1 MNIDSVIGKLVRYFN
16 EDMLQFSAAPRYTPL
31 PEPAPGLAY
40 LLYLHIPY
48 CHVLCPFC
56 SFHRVQFKH
65 GPASRY
71 LAHLRDECELVAD
84 RGYTFDEVYLGG
96 GTPTVI
102 PELLFEL
109 IEALKT
115 RHAIKAVSVETNP
128 DDLGKASIGMLADA
142 GVTRLSVG
150 VQSFDDDLLREMQRY
165 EKYGSG
171 SQIRTAI
178 SGAAGCFDTLNIDM
192 IFNFPHQTEASLKQD
207 LRVLTDEL
215 GVDQV
220 SYYPLMNVDNA
231 EGTMEKAIG
240 RVEFSRERQFY
251 EIIAEHMRG
260 AGYTRNSSWCF
271 SRKDGMFDE
280 YIVDREQ
287 YVGLGSGSFSYL
299 DGSLYSSTFSIGDY
313 GRMVADGKTG
323 TVFSQALSE
332 RDRRRYYLLM
342 ELFGGRLDK
351 RDAEERFEGRFERGL
366 WRELTALQVIGAVR
380 DRGPVF
386 ELTERGH
393 YLWVV
398 MMREFFS
405 GVNRLRDK
413 MRHTNGTGET
423 ARRAGETTQ

>member
-1 MNIDSVIGKLVRYFN
+1 
-16 EDMLQFSAAPRYTPL
+16 
-31 PEPAPGLAY
+31 
-40 LLYLHIPY
+40 
-48 CHVLCPFC
+48 
-56 SFHRVQFKH
+56 
-65 GPASRY
+65 
-71 LAHLRDECELVAD
+71 
-84 RGYTFDEVYLGG
+84 
-96 GTPTVI
+96 PTVI
-102 PELLFEL
+102 PSLLYEL
-109 IEALKT
+109 IEVLKA
-115 RHAIKAVSVETNP
+115 RHAVSSVSVETNP

-150 VQSFDDDLLREMQRY
+150 VQSFDDDLLKQMQRY

-171 SQIRTAI
+171 QQIQAAI
-178 SGAAGCFDTLNIDM
+178 KGAAACFDTLNIDM
-192 IFNFPHQTEASLKQD
+192 IFNFPRQTEASLKRD
-207 LRVLTDEL
+207 LSLLTDEL

-231 EGTMEKAIG
+231 EGTMEKAMG
-240 RVEFSRERQFY
+240 RVEYSRERQFY
-251 EIIAEHMRG
+251 DLIAEHMLA

-271 SRKDGMFDE
+271 SRESGMFDE

-313 GRMVADGKTG
+313 GRMVADGRSG

-332 RDRRRYYLLM
+332 RDQRRYYLLM
-342 ELFGGRLDK
+342 QLFGGRLDK
-351 RDAEERFEGRFERGL
+351 RQAEQRFNGGFERGL

-380 DRGPVF
+380 DRGTAL

-405 GVNRLRDK
+405 GVNRLRDR
-413 MRHTNGTGET
+413 MRHTNG
-423 ARRAGETTQ
+423 AGEAQQKAGEGMQ